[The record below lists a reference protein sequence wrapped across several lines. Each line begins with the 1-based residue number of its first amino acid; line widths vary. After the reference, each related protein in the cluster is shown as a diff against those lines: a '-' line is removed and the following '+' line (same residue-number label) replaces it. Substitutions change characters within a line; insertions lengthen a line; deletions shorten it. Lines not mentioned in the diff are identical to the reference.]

1 MEKLIE
7 YNDYS
12 KPLPTP
18 GFFIKKD
25 FLTKELSFYMAIE
38 KNKQQNVKDAPN
50 IEILITQTVIK
61 DGKVFNRQ
69 VNKKKIEAQLK
80 EGEFYIKKYEKT
92 ELNNFMIFYFDKK
105 NTTKAMM
112 KLADLKS

>member
-1 MEKLIE
+1 MRCGLCQVNICGECFYYNYLDTEERKEYIFEGNRLFKPEIMEKLIE

-38 KNKQQNVKDAPN
+38 KNKQ
-50 IEILITQTVIK
+50 
-61 DGKVFNRQ
+61 
-69 VNKKKIEAQLK
+69 
-80 EGEFYIKKYEKT
+80 
-92 ELNNFMIFYFDKK
+92 
-105 NTTKAMM
+105 
-112 KLADLKS
+112 